1 MSERLSPGPEEDTP
15 EERDELYLVPDT
27 LVSQKFFE
35 HIIEFA
41 IENNI
46 SSQDLYYL
54 VIGMSEIFQNRFI
67 FPEEADSGN
76 TNSGGSV
83 PLLEGKKNICSTIKE
98 STIPY
103 DPILEGS
110 TIRILDESMHGGV
123 AHQTNPL
130 VDTEPIEVSDDYY

>member
-1 MSERLSPGPEEDTP
+1 MSERLSPEPEEDTP

-27 LVSQKFFE
+27 VVSQKFFE

-41 IENNI
+41 KKNNI

-83 PLLEGKKNICSTIKE
+83 PLLEGNKDILSTLKN

-103 DPILEGS
+103 DPILEGG

>member
-46 SSQDLYYL
+46 SSQDLYGL
-54 VIGMSEIFQNRFI
+54 VIDISEIFQNRFI

-83 PLLEGKKNICSTIKE
+83 PLLEGNKNISFTLKE

-103 DPILEGS
+103 DPILEGG
-110 TIRILDESMHGGV
+110 TIRILNESMNGGV
-123 AHQTNPL
+123 AHPTNPL